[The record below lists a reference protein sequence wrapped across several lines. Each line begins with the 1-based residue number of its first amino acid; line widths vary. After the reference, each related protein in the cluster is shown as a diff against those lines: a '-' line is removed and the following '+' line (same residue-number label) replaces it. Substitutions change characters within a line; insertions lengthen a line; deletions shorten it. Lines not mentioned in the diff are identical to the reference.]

1 MSFVSLFP
9 NQALIKKLNNEMQNA
24 ENSMTELLAD
34 KKAAVPVGG
43 MKGESKLGLHPHLA
57 WPGSGLL

>member
-24 ENSMTELLAD
+24 ENSMTELLAG
-34 KKAAVPVGG
+34 KKAAVPVRGIERQG
-43 MKGESKLGLHPHLA
+43 KLGLHPHLA